1 MRKLIMLFLFL
12 ICFSCNKEKYTTNK
26 IFLENLKETS
36 SFYEEQTKK
45 ISEAINSKY
54 QDFSYKSGKY
64 DTLNMISKKLDVL
77 FIDLKKKS
85 KQEKITIQSK
95 FIDEINNLNFEYK
108 LNSVSTEK
116 LQVLDDEMI
125 YYYLKTE
132 FYKNQFDNYTKHY
145 SKIGVYCGSKSS
157 Q

>member
-1 MRKLIMLFLFL
+1 MNKLVVLFLVF
-12 ICFSCNKEKYTTNK
+12 ICFSCIKEKYTTER

-54 QDFSYKSGKY
+54 QDFSFKSGKY

-77 FIDLKKKS
+77 LIDIKKKS
-85 KQEKITIQSK
+85 KQEKIAIQSK

-132 FYKNQFDNYTKHY
+132 FYKKHYDNYTKHF